1 MIVTLTPNPSVDRTV
16 SITDLQR
23 GEVQRAT
30 ASRID
35 PGGKGVN
42 ISRAL
47 TAHHART
54 LAVLPAGGPQGHLLA
69 ELLAEAGIEVAIV
82 PIADSIRANLALVE
96 PDGTT
101 TKINEPGPLLS
112 GSELAALLAGAVAT
126 LAQQPSWLVG
136 SGSLPPGVEDDL
148 YAGLVRRCRD
158 AGVKVAIDAS
168 GPALRHAV
176 AAGPDL
182 IKPNL
187 EELEEL
193 VDRSLDTL
201 ADVLAASVEV
211 LSHHGVATVV
221 VSLGRSGALLV
232 TASVCAFAVAPVSSP
247 LSTVGAGDALLAGYL
262 YATGNGSTAVDALCT
277 GVAWGAAAVSLPGSR
292 MPTPADVAGI
302 QVSVTSEPDLT
313 LRLKN

>member
-47 TAHHART
+47 TAHKART
-54 LAVLPAGGPQGHLLA
+54 LAVLPAGGPQGRLLA
-69 ELLAEAGIEVAIV
+69 DLLEDAGIAVAIV
-82 PIADSIRANLALVE
+82 PITGSIRVNLALVE

-112 GSELAALLAGAVAT
+112 SDEFEALLDGAVAT
-126 LAQQPSWLVG
+126 LAVHPSWLVG
-136 SGSLPPGVEDDL
+136 SGSLPPGVDDDL
-148 YAGLVRRCRD
+148 YAGLVSRCRD
-158 AGVKVAIDAS
+158 AGVSVAIDAS
-168 GPALRHAV
+168 GAALRLAV
-176 AAGPDL
+176 AAGPNL

-193 VDRSLDTL
+193 VGRSLNTL
-201 ADVLAASVEV
+201 GDVLAAGSDLVAG
-211 LSHHGVATVV
+211 GVGTVV
-221 VSLGRSGALLV
+221 VSLGGQGALLV
-232 TASVCAFAVAPVSSP
+232 SPTEVAHATAPVSAP
-247 LSTVGAGDALLAGYL
+247 LSTVGAGDSLLAGYL
-262 YATGNGSTAVDALCT
+262 YATGSGSTATEALCA
-277 GVAWGAAAVSLPGSR
+277 GVAWGAAAVSLPGSS
-292 MPTPADVAGI
+292 MPTPADVAGV
-302 QVSVTSEPDLT
+302 QVSCTTDPDLT
-313 LRLKN
+313 LPLKH

>member
-23 GEVQRAT
+23 GEVHRAT
-30 ASRID
+30 SSRID

-47 TAHHART
+47 TAHKART

-69 ELLAEAGIEVAIV
+69 ELLEEAGIPIAIV
-82 PIADSIRANLALVE
+82 PIGGSTRANVALVE

-101 TKINEPGPLLS
+101 TKINEPGPLLTS
-112 GSELAALLAGAVAT
+112 SELEALLAGAADT
-126 LAQQPSWLVG
+126 MAERPSWLVA
-136 SGSLPPGVEDDL
+136 SGSLPPGVDDDL
-148 YAGLVRRCRD
+148 YAGLVRRARV
-158 AGVKVAIDAS
+158 AGVNVAIDAS
-168 GPALRHAV
+168 GPPLRLAV

-193 VDRSLDTL
+193 VGRSLNTL
-201 ADVLAASVEV
+201 GDVLHAGSD
-211 LSHHGVATVV
+211 LVAHDVGTVV
-221 VSLGRSGALLV
+221 VSLGGHGALLV
-232 TASVCAFAVAPVSSP
+232 SPSVVAHAVAPVSSP

-262 YATGNGSTAVDALCT
+262 FATGSGSTAVEALCT
-277 GVAWGAAAVSLPGSR
+277 GVTWGAAAVSLPGSR

-302 QVSVTSEPDLT
+302 PVSLTTEPDLA
-313 LRLKN
+313 LDLKN

>member
-23 GEVQRAT
+23 GEVHRAT

-47 TAHHART
+47 TAHKART
-54 LAVLPAGGPQGHLLA
+54 LAVLPAGGPEGNLLA
-69 ELLAEAGIEVAIV
+69 ELLADAGIEVTIV
-82 PIADSIRANLALVE
+82 PINGSIRANLALVE

-112 GSELAALLAGAVAT
+112 ASEIGALLAGAEAT
-126 LAQQPSWLVG
+126 LADHPSWIVG
-136 SGSLPPGVEDDL
+136 SGSLPPGVEHDL

-158 AGVKVAIDAS
+158 AGVRVAIDAS

-193 VDRSLDTL
+193 VGRSLN
-201 ADVLAASVEV
+201 SVGEV
-211 LSHHGVATVV
+211 LNASLDLVTHGVAAVV
-221 VSLGRSGALLV
+221 VSLGGDGALLV
-232 TASVCAFAVAPVSSP
+232 TPTMTAHAVAPVSSP

-262 YATGNGSTAVDALCT
+262 YATSSGSTPVDALCT

-292 MPTPADVAGI
+292 MPAPADVAGMR
-302 QVSVTSEPDLT
+302 VSLTVEPDLT
-313 LRLKN
+313 LPLTS

>member
-16 SITDLQR
+16 SITELQR
-23 GEVQRAT
+23 GEVHRAT

-47 TAHHART
+47 TAHKAQT

-69 ELLAEAGIEVAIV
+69 ELLQEAGIAVAIV
-82 PIADSIRANLALVE
+82 PIKGSIRANVALVE

-112 GSELAALLAGAVAT
+112 GSELEALIAGTVAT
-126 LAQQPSWLVG
+126 LSAQPSWLVG
-136 SGSLPPGVEDDL
+136 SGSLPPGADDDL
-148 YAGLVRRCRD
+148 YAGLVSRCRA
-158 AGVKVAIDAS
+158 AGVSVAIDAS
-168 GPALRHAV
+168 GPPLRLAV
-176 AAGPDL
+176 DAGPDL

-193 VDRSLDTL
+193 VGRSLDTL
-201 ADVLAASVEV
+201 GDVLLAAVDLV
-211 LSHHGVATVV
+211 AHGVATVV
-221 VSLGRSGALLV
+221 VSLGGHGALLV
-232 TASVCAFAVAPVSSP
+232 SPTLVAHAVAAVEKP

-262 YATGNGSTAVDALCT
+262 CASGGGSTAIEALRT
-277 GVAWGAAAVSLPGSR
+277 
-292 MPTPADVAGI
+292 
-302 QVSVTSEPDLT
+302 
-313 LRLKN
+313 

>member
-16 SITDLQR
+16 SIADLQR

-30 ASRID
+30 GSRID

-47 TAHHART
+47 TAHKART
-54 LAVLPAGGPQGHLLA
+54 LAVLPAGGPEGNLLA
-69 ELLAEAGIEVAIV
+69 ELLAEAGIEVTIV
-82 PIADSIRANLALVE
+82 PISGSIRANLALVE

-112 GSELAALLAGAVAT
+112 GPEIWALLAGAEAT
-126 LAQQPSWLVG
+126 LVDHPAWIVG

-148 YAGLVRRCRD
+148 YAGLVRRCRE
-158 AGVKVAIDAS
+158 AGVRVAIDAS

-182 IKPNL
+182 IKPNR

-193 VDRSLDTL
+193 VGRSLSTL
-201 ADVLAASVEV
+201 GDVLTASSDLVT
-211 LSHHGVATVV
+211 HGVATVV
-221 VSLGRSGALLV
+221 VSLGGYGALLV
-232 TASVCAFAVAPVSSP
+232 TPSVTALAVAPVSSP

-262 YATGNGSTAVDALCT
+262 FATGSGSTPVEALRT

-302 QVSVTSEPDLT
+302 QVSLTTEPDLT
-313 LRLKN
+313 LSLMS

>member
-16 SITDLQR
+16 SITDLHR
-23 GEVQRAT
+23 GEVHRAT

-47 TAHHART
+47 TAHKART

-69 ELLAEAGIEVAIV
+69 ELLAQAGIEVAIV
-82 PIADSIRANLALVE
+82 PIGGSIRANLALVE

-101 TKINEPGPLLS
+101 TKINEPGPRLS
-112 GSELAALLAGAVAT
+112 GSELGALLAGAVAT
-126 LAQQPSWLVG
+126 LAEHPSWLVG

-148 YAGLVRRCRD
+148 YAGLVRSCHH
-158 AGVKVAIDAS
+158 AGVRVAIDAS
-168 GPALRHAV
+168 GPPLRHAV

-193 VDRSLDTL
+193 VGRSLNTL
-201 ADVLAASVEV
+201 GDVLAASLDLVTQ
-211 LSHHGVATVV
+211 GVATVV
-221 VSLGRSGALLV
+221 VSLGRHGALLV
-232 TASVCAFAVAPVSSP
+232 TASVTALAVAPVPSP

-262 YATGNGSTAVDALCT
+262 YATGSGSAAVDALAA

-302 QVSVTSEPDLT
+302 EVSLTTEPDLT
-313 LRLKN
+313 LLLKN

>member
-1 MIVTLTPNPSVDRTV
+1 MIVTLTPNPSLDRTV
-16 SITDLQR
+16 SITELQR

-30 ASRID
+30 ASRLD

-47 TAHHART
+47 TAHKAPT

-69 ELLAEAGIEVAIV
+69 ELLAEAGIDVAIV
-82 PIADSIRANLALVE
+82 PIGGSIRANIALVE

-112 GSELAALLAGAVAT
+112 GAEQEALLAGAVAT
-126 LAQQPSWLVG
+126 LAEKPSWLVG
-136 SGSLPPGVEDDL
+136 SGSLPPGVDEDL

-158 AGVKVAIDAS
+158 AGVDVAIDAS

-193 VDRSLDTL
+193 IDRSLTTL
-201 ADVLAASVEV
+201 GEV
-211 LSHHGVATVV
+211 LDAAADLVAQGVSTVV
-221 VSLGRSGALLV
+221 VSLGGDGALLV
-232 TASVCAFAVAPVSSP
+232 SDSVIAHAVAPVSAP
-247 LSTVGAGDALLAGYL
+247 LSTVGAGDALLAGFL
-262 YATGNGSTAVDALCT
+262 YATGSGSSAVEALCT
-277 GVAWGAAAVSLPGSR
+277 GVSWGAAAVSLPGSR
-292 MPTPADVAGI
+292 MPAPADVADI
-302 QVSVTSEPDLT
+302 RVSVTSQPDRT
-313 LRLKN
+313 LSVKN

>member
-16 SITDLQR
+16 SITGLQR

-47 TAHHART
+47 TAHKTRT
-54 LAVLPAGGPQGHLLA
+54 VAVLPAGGPEGHLLA
-69 ELLAEAGIEVAIV
+69 ELLAEAGIDVTIV
-82 PIADSIRANLALVE
+82 PIEGSIRANVALVE

-101 TKINEPGPLLS
+101 TKINEPGPHLS
-112 GSELAALLAGAVAT
+112 GAEVGALFASAEAT
-126 LAQQPSWLVG
+126 LGKAPSWLVG
-136 SGSLPPGVEDDL
+136 SGSLPPGVDQDL
-148 YAGLVRRCRD
+148 YAELVLRCRN
-158 AGVKVAIDAS
+158 AGVRVAIDAS
-168 GPALRHAV
+168 GQALRNAV

-193 VDRSLDTL
+193 VDRSLVTL
-201 ADVLAASVEV
+201 GDVLTASTDLVT
-211 LSHHGVATVV
+211 HGVATVV
-221 VSLGRSGALLV
+221 VSMGRHGALLV
-232 TASVCAFAVAPVSSP
+232 TPSLTAHAVAAVSSP

-262 YATGNGSTAVDALCT
+262 YATSSGSTPVDALRT

-292 MPTPADVAGI
+292 MPTPADVADI
-302 QVSVTSEPDLT
+302 QVWLTTEPDLALPLT
-313 LRLKN
+313 S

>member
-16 SITDLQR
+16 SIAELQR
-23 GEVQRAT
+23 GEVHRAT

-47 TAHHART
+47 TAHKAST

-69 ELLAEAGIEVAIV
+69 ELLEEAGIAIAIV
-82 PIADSIRANLALVE
+82 PIVGSTRANVALVE

-112 GSELAALLAGAVAT
+112 SSELEALLGGAADT
-126 LAQQPSWLVG
+126 LAEQPGWLVG
-136 SGSLPPGVEDDL
+136 SGSLPPGVNDDL
-148 YAGLVRRCRD
+148 YAGLVGRCRV
-158 AGVKVAIDAS
+158 AGVNVAIDAS
-168 GPALRHAV
+168 GPALRLAV

-193 VDRSLDTL
+193 VGRSLSTL
-201 ADVLAASVEV
+201 GDVLQAGHDLVT
-211 LSHHGVATVV
+211 HGVGTVV
-221 VSLGRSGALLV
+221 VSLGGLGALLV
-232 TASVCAFAVAPVSSP
+232 SPTVVAHAVAPVSSP

-262 YATGNGSTAVDALCT
+262 YATVSGSTAVEALCT
-277 GVAWGAAAVSLPGSR
+277 GVTWGAAAVSLPGSR
-292 MPTPADVAGI
+292 MPSPSDVAGI
-302 QVSVTSEPDLT
+302 QVSLTTEPDLT
-313 LRLKN
+313 LTVKN

>member
-16 SITDLQR
+16 SIADLRR
-23 GEVQRAT
+23 GEVHRAT

-47 TAHHART
+47 TAHKART

-69 ELLAEAGIEVAIV
+69 ELLAEAGIKVTIV
-82 PIADSIRANLALVE
+82 PIGGSTRSNLALVE

-112 GSELAALLAGAVAT
+112 GSELEALISGAVAT
-126 LAQQPSWLVG
+126 LAERPSWLVG

-148 YAGLVRRCRD
+148 YAGLVRRCSG
-158 AGVKVAIDAS
+158 AGVRVAIDAS

-193 VDRSLDTL
+193 VDRSLSTL
-201 ADVLAASVEV
+201 GDVLAASVDLV
-211 LSHHGVATVV
+211 SHGVATVV
-221 VSLGRSGALLV
+221 VSLGGHGALLV
-232 TASVCAFAVAPVSSP
+232 TPSVTAHAVAPVSSP

-262 YATGNGSTAVDALCT
+262 YATGSGSTPVDALCT

-302 QVSVTSEPDLT
+302 PVSLTTEPDLT
-313 LRLKN
+313 LPLKS

>member
-16 SITDLQR
+16 SIAGLQR

-30 ASRID
+30 SSRID

-47 TAHHART
+47 SAHKAKT
-54 LAVLPAGGPQGHLLA
+54 VAVLPAGGPEGHLLA
-69 ELLAEAGIEVAIV
+69 ELLEEAGIDVTIV
-82 PIADSIRANLALVE
+82 PIEGSIRANVALVE

-101 TKINEPGPLLS
+101 TKINEPGPHLS
-112 GSELAALLAGAVAT
+112 GAEIAALFACAEAT
-126 LAQQPSWLVG
+126 LGGHPSWVVG
-136 SGSLPPGVEDDL
+136 SGSLPPGVEHDL
-148 YAGLVRRCRD
+148 YAELVVRCKYAEVR
-158 AGVKVAIDAS
+158 VAIDAS
-168 GPALRHAV
+168 GQALRDAV

-193 VDRSLDTL
+193 VDRSLSTL
-201 ADVLAASVEV
+201 GDVLTACTDLVT
-211 LSHHGVATVV
+211 HGVATVV
-221 VSLGRSGALLV
+221 VSLGRHGALLV
-232 TASVCAFAVAPVSSP
+232 TPSVIAHAVAPVSKP

-262 YATGNGSTAVDALCT
+262 FATGSGSSPVDALCS

-292 MPTPADVAGI
+292 MPTPADMAGI
-302 QVSVTSEPDLT
+302 RVSLTTEPDLT
-313 LRLKN
+313 LPLTS

>member
-1 MIVTLTPNPSVDRTV
+1 MIATLTPNPSVDRTV

-23 GEVQRAT
+23 GEVHRAT
-30 ASRID
+30 THRVD

-47 TAHHART
+47 TAHQART
-54 LAVLPAGGPQGHLLA
+54 IAVLPAGGPEGNLLA
-69 ELLAEAGIEVAIV
+69 ELLAEAGIPVAIV
-82 PIADSIRANLALVE
+82 PIDGSTRANIALVE

-112 GSELAALLAGAVAT
+112 PEELEALLAGAVNT
-126 LAQQPSWLVG
+126 LTEQPRWLVG
-136 SGSLPPGVEDDL
+136 SGSLPPGVDDIL
-148 YAGLVRRCRD
+148 YAGLVRRCRE

-168 GPALRHAV
+168 GPPLRLAV
-176 AAGPDL
+176 EAGPDL

-193 VDRSLDTL
+193 VGRSLNTL
-201 ADVLAASVEV
+201 AEV
-211 LSHHGVATVV
+211 LDAATDLLAQGVGTVV
-221 VSLGRSGALLV
+221 VSLGSAGALLV
-232 TASVCAFAVAPVSSP
+232 SPGLTAHAVAAVSAP

-262 YATGNGSTAVDALCT
+262 YATGGGSTAVQALCT

-302 QVSVTSEPDLT
+302 QVSVSEEPELT
-313 LRLKN
+313 LTLKH